1 MPISTVRIAESCVTE
16 GHKGVTWSHSTAGRA
31 LAAALAGVGQ
41 VALTAEQTPES
52 LGTAGG
58 VSLQFGDAA
67 LAFSPLS
74 GAPGA
79 MLVWPRDAPR
89 LAAAEKWPRTLDKEL
104 ELMYFRLPWPL

>member
-1 MPISTVRIAESCVTE
+1 M

-31 LAAALAGVGQ
+31 LAAGQAGVGQ
-41 VALTAEQTPES
+41 VALTAEQSPES

-79 MLVWPRDAPR
+79 VLVWPRDAPR
-89 LAAAEKWPRTLDKEL
+89 LAAAEKWHRTLHKGL
-104 ELMYFRLPWPL
+104 